1 MPVKAK
7 PRIAYLLK
15 TFPRLSETFILN
27 EILGLE
33 SLGVSIEIFSLKRPA
48 EERAHASVAKV
59 RARVNYIPSLLPN
72 PLGAFRCLLAHV
84 LLFLTRP
91 ALYLRTLRFFVTVQK
106 SRLKDLAQAGFL
118 ARSLQRHGITHLHAH
133 FANVPTSVGELV
145 RCFTGIPYSFTAH
158 AKDIYL
164 TPDQELRRKIAGAS
178 FVLTCTGF
186 NASHLA
192 AISDGSTPVQLAY
205 HGVDLDFFQARPTAR
220 SADEC
225 PVIVSVGRF
234 CEKKGLAY
242 LIQAC
247 ALLKQQNRRFRC
259 RIIGYGELRDQL
271 SSLISDLG
279 LSDCVSLE
287 GPFTQDQVREAYSRA
302 DAFVLPCVVTD
313 SGDRDGIPNV
323 LLEAMS
329 MGVPVI
335 STGVSGIG
343 ELIRSGANGLLIQ
356 PRDAG
361 AIAQSVALLLDAPL
375 SARRLAETGRRT
387 VLEHFEMRQSAR
399 AVAAAFERYRFG
411 AEEFATREE
420 RTCVAT
426 AS

>member
-1 MPVKAK
+1 MPDKGK

-84 LLFLTRP
+84 VLFLTSP
-91 ALYLRTLRFFVTVQK
+91 VLYLKTIGFFARVQK
-106 SRLKDLAQAGFL
+106 SRVKDLAQAGFL
-118 ARSLQRHGITHLHAH
+118 ARSLQRRGITHLHAH
-133 FANVPTSVGELV
+133 FANVPASVAELV
-145 RCFTGIPYSFTAH
+145 QRFTGIPYSFTAH

-164 TPDQELRRKIAGAS
+164 TPDEELRRKIAGAS

-186 NASHLA
+186 NANHLA
-192 AISDGSTPVQLAY
+192 AVSDGSTPVQLVY
-205 HGVDLDFFQARPTAR
+205 HGVDLNFFQPGQVER
-220 SADEC
+220 SANEC

-234 CEKKGLAY
+234 CEKKGLSY

-247 ALLKQQNRRFRC
+247 ALLKEQKRRFRC
-259 RIIGYGELRDQL
+259 RIIGYGELRDQF
-271 SSLISDLG
+271 SALIAELG
-279 LSDCVSLE
+279 IGDCVSLE
-287 GPFTQDQVREAYSRA
+287 GPFTQDQIREAYSRA

-343 ELIRSGANGLLIQ
+343 ELIHSGANGLLIQ

-361 AIAQSVALLLDAPL
+361 AIAQSIGLLLDSPL
-375 SARRLAETGRRT
+375 SAARLAETGRRT

-399 AVAAAFERYRFG
+399 AVAAAFEQYRFG
-411 AEEFATREE
+411 SEEFATREE
-420 RTCVAT
+420 QTCAVT
-426 AS
+426 A